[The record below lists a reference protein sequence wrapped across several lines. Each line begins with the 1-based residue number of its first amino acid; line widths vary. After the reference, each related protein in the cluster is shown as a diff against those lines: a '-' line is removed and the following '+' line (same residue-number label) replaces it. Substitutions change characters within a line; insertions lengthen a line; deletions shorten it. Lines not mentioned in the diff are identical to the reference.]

1 MHDTNG
7 TDTILH
13 RACNWK
19 SAPHS
24 PIVGMLI
31 EFSVANFRSIKD
43 EVRLSLVAGPGKE
56 HANSILTVGSRAET
70 AARPI
75 RLLPSAAI
83 YGANA
88 AGKTNVIRGLKTM
101 HDIVLGSAASGPAE
115 LPVTP
120 FRFDPACSDQPTAF
134 EVMCI
139 ADGVRYQYGFRAT
152 RNEVTDEWLYAWPSG
167 RLQVWFER
175 RNEEATG
182 TPSWKLGGKLTGDRE
197 VWKRA
202 TRPQALFLSTA
213 VSLNSTQLLPVFDWF
228 RKRLHVAGVGGWSP
242 LFSVN
247 YAKKG
252 GADVLGFLAA
262 ADLAVADMRAVEK
275 EIPPVE
281 FPDDTPAE
289 LKKLIL
295 ADIGTEILLKHQPK
309 DGQQAELEM
318 DEESHG
324 TQKMFALA
332 GPWLDSLAKATSSCS
347 MSCTTTSIPHL
358 SASWSAGSTTRQRI
372 STERSSFSRRTIRP
386 CSIAI
391 CFGLIRSGS
400 ANATTVSKPAFSR
413 SATFDYATISR
424 TWNEHIWPDALERSL
439 TSGQATERP
448 NPSTEVHLL
457 VAYLQALQSGNERHP
472 G

>member
-1 MHDTNG
+1 
-7 TDTILH
+7 
-13 RACNWK
+13 
-19 SAPHS
+19 
-24 PIVGMLI
+24 MLV
-31 EFSVANFRSIKD
+31 EFSVANFRSIK
-43 EVRLSLVAGPGKE
+43 EEIRLSLVAGPGKE
-56 HANSILTVGSRAET
+56 HANSILTAESRAET

-115 LPVTP
+115 FPVTP

-175 RNEEATG
+175 RNREATG
-182 TPSWKLGGKLTGDRE
+182 EPSWKLGGKLTGDRQ

-242 LFSVN
+242 GFSVN
-247 YAKKG
+247 YAKNG

-262 ADLAVADMRAVEK
+262 ADLAVTGLRIVEK
-275 EIPPVE
+275 EIPPDQLPE
-281 FPDDTPAE
+281 EMPAE
-289 LKKLIL
+289 LKTLL
-295 ADIGTEILLKHQPK
+295 AQGKAIDIFLQHQPK
-309 DGQQAELEM
+309 EGQQAELDL

-324 TQKMFALA
+324 TRKMFALA
-332 GPWLDSLAKATSSCS
+332 GPWLDSLAEGNVIVFDELHDNLHPALVRFLISRFHNPTANQHGAQLVFATHD
-347 MSCTTTSIPHL
+347 TSLLDRDLFRLDQIWLCERNDRLETSLFSL
-358 SASWSAGSTTRQRI
+358 SDFRPRRGIENLERAYLAGRFGALPYI
-372 STERSSFSRRTIRP
+372 RSSD
-386 CSIAI
+386 
-391 CFGLIRSGS
+391 RSS
-400 ANATTVSKPAFSR
+400 
-413 SATFDYATISR
+413 D
-424 TWNEHIWPDALERSL
+424 
-439 TSGQATERP
+439 
-448 NPSTEVHLL
+448 
-457 VAYLQALQSGNERHP
+457 
-472 G
+472 

>member
-13 RACNWK
+13 HACNWK

-56 HANSILTVGSRAET
+56 HAASILTVGSRAET
-70 AARPI
+70 AVRPI
-75 RLLPSAAI
+75 RLLPSVAI

-120 FRFDPACSDQPTAF
+120 FRFDPACSDQPTTF

-175 RNEEATG
+175 RNREATG
-182 TPSWKLGGKLTGDRE
+182 EPSWKLGGKLTGDRQ

-242 LFSVN
+242 GFSVN
-247 YAKKG
+247 YAKNG

-262 ADLAVADMRAVEK
+262 ADLAVTGLRIVEK
-275 EIPPVE
+275 EIPPDQLPE
-281 FPDDTPAE
+281 EMPAE
-289 LKKLIL
+289 LKTLL
-295 ADIGTEILLKHQPK
+295 AQGKAIDIFLQHQPK
-309 DGQQAELEM
+309 EGQQAELDM

-332 GPWLDSLAKATSSCS
+332 GPWIDSLAEGNVIVFDELHDNLHPALVRFLVSRFHDPTANQHGAQLVFTTHDTSLLDRDLFRLDQIWLCERNDRLE
-347 MSCTTTSIPHL
+347 TSLFPL
-358 SASWSAGSTTRQRI
+358 SDFQSLRSIVNLERAYLAGRFGALPYI
-372 STERSSFSRRTIRP
+372 RSSD
-386 CSIAI
+386 
-391 CFGLIRSGS
+391 RSS
-400 ANATTVSKPAFSR
+400 
-413 SATFDYATISR
+413 D
-424 TWNEHIWPDALERSL
+424 
-439 TSGQATERP
+439 
-448 NPSTEVHLL
+448 
-457 VAYLQALQSGNERHP
+457 
-472 G
+472 

>member
-1 MHDTNG
+1 
-7 TDTILH
+7 
-13 RACNWK
+13 
-19 SAPHS
+19 
-24 PIVGMLI
+24 MLI

-175 RNEEATG
+175 RNGEATG

-332 GPWLDSLAKATSSCS
+332 GPWLDSLAEGNVIVFDELHDNLHPALVRFLVSRFHDPTANQHGAQLVFTTHDTSLLDRDLFRPDQIWLCERNDRLE
-347 MSCTTTSIPHL
+347 TSLFPLSDFRLRHNIENLERAYLAGRFGALPYIRSSDRKTQPVDR
-358 SASWSAGSTTRQRI
+358 SASTRRVPASAP
-372 STERSSFSRRTIRP
+372 IR
-386 CSIAI
+386 
-391 CFGLIRSGS
+391 
-400 ANATTVSKPAFSR
+400 
-413 SATFDYATISR
+413 
-424 TWNEHIWPDALERSL
+424 E
-439 TSGQATERP
+439 
-448 NPSTEVHLL
+448 
-457 VAYLQALQSGNERHP
+457 
-472 G
+472 